1 MELEAK
7 LRNQNKKAKNFIK
20 EGDIPA
26 ILYGKDVENISLSVN
41 QKEFEKIL
49 KEAGES
55 TIINLIIEKDGKK
68 EAHPVL
74 IYDIQEHYLTHK
86 PIHIDFYQ
94 VKKGQKIKAHI
105 PIEFIGE
112 APAVKILGGILV
124 KNLDEIEVE
133 GLPQDLPHII
143 SVDISKL
150 DTLESKISLKD
161 LNISKNIKVFTSPET
176 VVVSIVL
183 PQEEEVSIPE
193 SPTEVKIEGEEKN
206 SEKTVEEEK

>member
-26 ILYGKDVENISLSVN
+26 ILYGKDVENIPLSVN

-55 TIINLIIEKDGKK
+55 TIINLIIEKDGKR

-161 LNISKNIKVFTSPET
+161 LNISKKVKIFTSPET
-176 VVVSIVL
+176 IVVSIVL

-193 SPTEVKIEGEEKN
+193 SPTEVKIEGEEKK
-206 SEKTVEEEK
+206 SEKIVEEE

>member
-26 ILYGKDVENISLSVN
+26 ILYGKDIENISLSVN

-68 EAHPVL
+68 ETHPVL

-161 LNISKNIKVFTSPET
+161 LNISKKVKIFTSPET
-176 VVVSIVL
+176 IVVSIVL

-193 SPTEVKIEGEEKN
+193 SPTEVKIEGEEKK
-206 SEKTVEEEK
+206 SEKIVEEE

>member
-26 ILYGKDVENISLSVN
+26 ILYGEDVENIPLSVN

-55 TIINLIIEKDGKK
+55 TIINLIIEKDGKR

-74 IYDIQEHYLTHK
+74 IYGIQEHYLTHK

-161 LNISKNIKVFTSPET
+161 LNISKKVKVFTSPET
-176 VVVSIVL
+176 IVVSIVL

-193 SPTEVKIEGEEKN
+193 SPTEVKIEGEEKK
-206 SEKTVEEEK
+206 SEKTVEEE

>member
-26 ILYGKDVENISLSVN
+26 ILYGKDVENIPLSVN

-55 TIINLIIEKDGKK
+55 TIINLIIEKDGKR

-161 LNISKNIKVFTSPET
+161 LNISKKVKIFTSPET
-176 VVVSIVL
+176 IVVSIVL

-193 SPTEVKIEGEEKN
+193 SPTEVKIEGEEKK
-206 SEKTVEEEK
+206 SEKIVEEG

>member
-26 ILYGKDVENISLSVN
+26 ILYGKDIENISLSVN

-68 EAHPVL
+68 ETHPVL

-112 APAVKILGGILV
+112 APAVKNLGGILV

-161 LNISKNIKVFTSPET
+161 LNISKEVKVFASPET

-193 SPTEVKIEGEEKN
+193 SAIEIEESEEKK
-206 SEKTVEEEK
+206 SEKTAAEGE

>member
-26 ILYGKDVENISLSVN
+26 VLYGKDIENIPLSVN

-55 TIINLIIEKDGKK
+55 TIINLIIEKDDKK
-68 EAHPVL
+68 ETHPVL

-161 LNISKNIKVFTSPET
+161 LNISKKVKVFTSPET
-176 VVVSIVL
+176 IVVSIVL

-193 SPTEVKIEGEEKN
+193 SPTEVKIEGEEKK
-206 SEKTVEEEK
+206 SEKTVEEE

>member
-26 ILYGKDVENISLSVN
+26 ILYGKDVENIPLSVN

-55 TIINLIIEKDGKK
+55 TIINLIIEKDGKR

-74 IYDIQEHYLTHK
+74 IYGIQEHYLTHK

-161 LNISKNIKVFTSPET
+161 LNISKKVKIFTSPET
-176 VVVSIVL
+176 IVVSIVL

-193 SPTEVKIEGEEKN
+193 SPTEVKIEGEEKK
-206 SEKTVEEEK
+206 SEKIVEEG

>member
-26 ILYGKDVENISLSVN
+26 ILYGKDVENIPLSVN

-55 TIINLIIEKDGKK
+55 TIINLIIEKDGKR

-74 IYDIQEHYLTHK
+74 IYGIQEHYLTHK

-161 LNISKNIKVFTSPET
+161 LNISKKVKVFTSPET
-176 VVVSIVL
+176 IVVSIVL

-193 SPTEVKIEGEEKN
+193 SPTEVKIEGEEKK
-206 SEKTVEEEK
+206 SEKTVEEE

>member
-26 ILYGKDVENISLSVN
+26 ILYGKDVENIPLSVN

-55 TIINLIIEKDGKK
+55 TIINLIIEKDGKR

-161 LNISKNIKVFTSPET
+161 LNISKKVKVFTSPET
-176 VVVSIVL
+176 IVVSIVL

-193 SPTEVKIEGEEKN
+193 SPTEVKIEGEEKK
-206 SEKTVEEEK
+206 SEKTVEEE

>member
-26 ILYGKDVENISLSVN
+26 ILYGKDIENISLSVN

-68 EAHPVL
+68 ETHPVL

-112 APAVKILGGILV
+112 APAVKNLGGILV

-161 LNISKNIKVFTSPET
+161 LNISKEVKVFASPET

-193 SPTEVKIEGEEKN
+193 SAIEIEESEEKK
-206 SEKTVEEEK
+206 SEKTAAGGE

>member
-1 MELEAK
+1 MELEVK

-26 ILYGKDVENISLSVN
+26 ILYGKDVENIPLSVN

-55 TIINLIIEKDGKK
+55 TIINLIIEKDGKR

-150 DTLESKISLKD
+150 DKLESKISLKD
-161 LNISKNIKVFTSPET
+161 LNISKKVKVFTSPET
-176 VVVSIVL
+176 IVVSIVL

-193 SPTEVKIEGEEKN
+193 SPTEVKIEGEEKK
-206 SEKTVEEEK
+206 SEKTVEEE